1 MRDVAIGSLLP
12 TRTGTAILR
21 GLHKRAH
28 YNGHQPV
35 TCRTQSIKDAMV
47 GNMINPSIKAT
58 KPEVPMRKL
67 VQARSETL
75 KRFIQTNS
83 RNSAASLSQLREYFE
98 VRFRLSVPIL
108 TGRCQLSLQLL
119 STDFQ

>member
-1 MRDVAIGSLLP
+1 VDIFVAAFVVAREEQEKVADQKTPVLL
-12 TRTGTAILR
+12 
-21 GLHKRAH
+21 KRFP
-28 YNGHQPV
+28 N
-35 TCRTQSIKDAMV
+35 
-47 GNMINPSIKAT
+47 NPDRAL
-58 KPEVPMRKL
+58 MRKL
-67 VQARSETL
+67 VQPRSETL